1 MRAALVT
8 GRRSIEHREFPE
20 PQPSPGR
27 AVVQIGYCGI
37 CGTDLEPWLSGEPYN
52 PAICGHE
59 WMGEVS
65 AVPADV
71 KHVREGDRVGIGI
84 AGACG
89 RCDACRAGHSAYCE
103 PAFAGLV
110 GMGPLAAPH
119 GGFAPAIAIDAGRIY
134 RVQDGVSDEAAAML
148 EPATVALHAIRR
160 AQLPVGAGCVVL
172 GAGPIGLLTLQC
184 ALAAGAGAVLVIEPH
199 PARRRKALELG
210 ACAALDPSSPAS
222 EASPGEASGEALAE
236 GVRAVFGAVGPD
248 VVFDC
253 AGLPSTIQQS
263 ADLVRRGGVVSLVG
277 LSAHPAQIQ
286 PGAWLAREVTMVAS
300 LAYLPEE
307 FEVTMGLVQDGRL
320 RCEPLLTSRAPLDG
334 IQDAFERLHSSPEEI
349 KILVRPRTGG

>member
-27 AVVQIGYCGI
+27 AVVQIRYCGI
-37 CGTDLEPWLSGEPYN
+37 CGTDLEPWLSGAPYN

-59 WMGEVS
+59 WMGELS
-65 AVPADV
+65 AAPPDV

-84 AGACG
+84 AAACG

-110 GMGPLAAPH
+110 GMGPMAAPH
-119 GGFAPAIAIDAGRIY
+119 GGFAPAIAIDASRIY

-160 AQLPVGAGCVVL
+160 ARLPVGAGCVVL

-184 ALAAGAGAVLVIEPH
+184 ALAAGAGAVLVVEPH

-210 ACAALDPSSPAS
+210 ACAVLDPS
-222 EASPGEASGEALAE
+222 GEAGEAALAE
-236 GVRAVFGAVGPD
+236 ALRGVFGAVGPD

-277 LSAHPAQIQ
+277 LSAHPAQIE
-286 PGAWLAREVTMVAS
+286 PGTWLAREVTLVAS

-320 RCEPLLTSRAPLDG
+320 RCEPLLTSRAPLDA
-334 IQDAFERLHSSPEEI
+334 IQDAFQRLHSSPEEI
-349 KILVRPRTGG
+349 KILVQPRTGG

>member
-103 PAFAGLV
+103 PAFAG
-110 GMGPLAAPH
+110 
-119 GGFAPAIAIDAGRIY
+119 
-134 RVQDGVSDEAAAML
+134 S
-148 EPATVALHAIRR
+148 
-160 AQLPVGAGCVVL
+160 
-172 GAGPIGLLTLQC
+172 
-184 ALAAGAGAVLVIEPH
+184 
-199 PARRRKALELG
+199 
-210 ACAALDPSSPAS
+210 
-222 EASPGEASGEALAE
+222 
-236 GVRAVFGAVGPD
+236 
-248 VVFDC
+248 
-253 AGLPSTIQQS
+253 
-263 ADLVRRGGVVSLVG
+263 
-277 LSAHPAQIQ
+277 
-286 PGAWLAREVTMVAS
+286 
-300 LAYLPEE
+300 
-307 FEVTMGLVQDGRL
+307 
-320 RCEPLLTSRAPLDG
+320 
-334 IQDAFERLHSSPEEI
+334 
-349 KILVRPRTGG
+349 

>member
-27 AVVQIGYCGI
+27 AVVQIRYCGI
-37 CGTDLEPWLSGEPYN
+37 CGTDLEPWLSGAPYN

-59 WMGEVS
+59 WMGELS
-65 AVPADV
+65 AAPPDV

-84 AGACG
+84 AAACG

-110 GMGPLAAPH
+110 GMGPMAAPH
-119 GGFAPAIAIDAGRIY
+119 GGFAPAIAIDASRIY
-134 RVQDGVSDEAAAML
+134 RVQDGVSNEAAAML

-172 GAGPIGLLTLQC
+172 GSGPIGLLTLQC

-210 ACAALDPSSPAS
+210 ACAVLDPSS
-222 EASPGEASGEALAE
+222 EAGEAGGEGGEALAE
-236 GVRAVFGAVGPD
+236 ALRGVFGTVGPD

-263 ADLVRRGGVVSLVG
+263 ADMVRRGGVVSLVG
-277 LSAHPAQIQ
+277 LSAHPAQIE
-286 PGAWLAREVTMVAS
+286 PGTWLAREVTMVAS

-320 RCEPLLTSRAPLDG
+320 RCEPLLTSRAPLDA
-334 IQDAFERLHSSPEEI
+334 IQDAFQRLHSSPEEI
-349 KILVRPRTGG
+349 KILVQPQTGG

>member
-27 AVVQIGYCGI
+27 AVVQIRYCGI
-37 CGTDLEPWLSGEPYN
+37 CGTDLEPWLSGAPYN

-59 WMGEVS
+59 WMGELS
-65 AVPADV
+65 AAPPDV

-84 AGACG
+84 AAACG

-110 GMGPLAAPH
+110 GMGRMAAPH
-119 GGFAPAIAIDAGRIY
+119 GGFAPAIAIDASRIY

-160 AQLPVGAGCVVL
+160 ARLPVGAGCVVL

-210 ACAALDPSSPAS
+210 ACAVLDPS
-222 EASPGEASGEALAE
+222 GEAGEAALAE
-236 GVRAVFGAVGPD
+236 ALRGVFGAVGPD

-277 LSAHPAQIQ
+277 LSAHPAQIE
-286 PGAWLAREVTMVAS
+286 PGAWLAREVTLVAS

-320 RCEPLLTSRAPLDG
+320 RCEPLLTSRAPLDA
-334 IQDAFERLHSSPEEI
+334 IQDAFQRLHSSPEEI
-349 KILVRPRTGG
+349 KILVQPRTGG